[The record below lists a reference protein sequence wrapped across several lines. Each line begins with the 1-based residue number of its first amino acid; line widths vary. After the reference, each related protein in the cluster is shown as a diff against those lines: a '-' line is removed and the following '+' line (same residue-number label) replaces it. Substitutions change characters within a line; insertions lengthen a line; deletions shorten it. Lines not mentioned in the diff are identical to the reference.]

1 MAHYS
6 VTQLVFVA
14 FALLLIRECSF
25 WQLNR
30 TRFDVQVKIFRS
42 PEKTVQ
48 EFRKALRS
56 KIRKFKRKAKFG
68 GDLDFTTPYY
78 LHSDGNITG
87 GCRKV
92 RVSRF
97 IGNKERNCTS
107 LKPVRYSLCGG
118 FCLPK
123 FRLTQ
128 LLYGRNYNR
137 ILQKAKHRW
146 RCAASNFRYKKVR
159 VICPDDGSVVRY
171 RIKIV
176 STCVCKE
183 FKREHNEGRTADA
196 RLADWKLLRS
206 KKKNG

>member
-78 LHSDGNITG
+78 LHSGKSTKYTLPNRYCHLKAYFIFIT
-87 GCRKV
+87 
-92 RVSRF
+92 F
-97 IGNKERNCTS
+97 
-107 LKPVRYSLCGG
+107 
-118 FCLPK
+118 
-123 FRLTQ
+123 
-128 LLYGRNYNR
+128 
-137 ILQKAKHRW
+137 
-146 RCAASNFRYKKVR
+146 
-159 VICPDDGSVVRY
+159 Y
-171 RIKIV
+171 RRR
-176 STCVCKE
+176 SM
-183 FKREHNEGRTADA
+183 
-196 RLADWKLLRS
+196 LR
-206 KKKNG
+206 